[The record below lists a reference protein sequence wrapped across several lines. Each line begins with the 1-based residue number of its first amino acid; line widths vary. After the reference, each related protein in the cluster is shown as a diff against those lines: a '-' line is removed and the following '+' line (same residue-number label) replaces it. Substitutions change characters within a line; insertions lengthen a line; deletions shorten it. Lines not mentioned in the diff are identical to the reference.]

1 MSVPPLPR
9 MTELQAPPSWRSIE
23 FISDLHL
30 EAQQLATFDAWRAY
44 MAGTA
49 ADAVFI
55 LGDLFEVWVGDDL
68 AQQPGFASDCAA
80 VIQATVQRVP
90 VFLMHG
96 NRDFLVGDGFIR
108 SCGAVLLEDP
118 TVLSFAG
125 TRWLLTHGDALCLS
139 DTSYMRFR
147 EQVRSPQWQS
157 EFLTKPLE
165 QRLAIGRALRAQ
177 SEAHKHAAMQ
187 YAQVDEDTARAWLTA
202 ADAQV
207 MIHGHTHLPAEHDLG
222 KGQRRIVLSDW
233 DPTAQPPRQEV
244 LRLSSAGVQRVVP
257 T

>member
-1 MSVPPLPR
+1 
-9 MTELQAPPSWRSIE
+9 MTELQAPSAWRSIDI
-23 FISDLHL
+23 ISDLHL
-30 EAQQLATFDAWRAY
+30 EAQELATFDAWCRY

-49 ADAVFI
+49 ADAIFI

-80 VIQATVQRVP
+80 VIQATTQRVP

-118 TVLSFAG
+118 TVLSFTG

-139 DTSYMRFR
+139 DTNYMRFR
-147 EQVRSPQWQS
+147 EQVRSPEWQR
-157 EFLTKPLE
+157 EFLSRPLE
-165 QRLAIGRALRAQ
+165 QRVAIGRELRAQ
-177 SEAHKHAAMQ
+177 SEAHKRQAAK
-187 YAQVDEDTARAWLTA
+187 YAQVDEDMARAWLDA

-207 MIHGHTHLPAEHDLG
+207 MIHGHTHLPADHDLG
-222 KGQRRIVLSDW
+222 KGRRRIVLSDW
-233 DPTAQPPRQEV
+233 DPAAQPPRQEV
-244 LRLSSAGVQRVVP
+244 LRLSSAGAQRVVP